1 MHILGHLTVEEF
13 LRDYWQQ
20 KPVLIRNAWPDFEPL
35 LSSSELAGLSLEEE
49 IESRLVEEEGKD
61 GPWAIRTGP
70 FTEDDYRALPERKWT
85 LLIQAVDHW
94 IPEAADILEHFR
106 FLPSW
111 RIDDLMISYAVDGG
125 SVGPHYDQYD
135 VFLLQAEGQR
145 EWRIGQMCSDD
156 SPILKGP
163 KIRVLQQFDETERW
177 TLNPGDM
184 LYLPPQLAH
193 YGIAQGECMTYSIGF
208 RAPSQAELAQAAM
221 DDILASASE
230 DQRYTDAGIRPTQTP
245 GLIDQDAIA
254 RLRAL
259 LTAAL
264 NDDERLQQV
273 LGKLMTEAKYPEQL
287 PEPRDEASWDELHDE
302 LNHYQ
307 QWRRSEFARFA
318 YSQQDNQCSF
328 FALGHSWSLP
338 AGDLALVAYLA
349 DNSQYETE
357 VLQTLAASTT
367 AQSLLTS
374 LWQRHM
380 LYSPETEFGD

>member
-61 GPWAIRTGP
+61 GPWTTRTGP
-70 FTEDDYRALPERKWT
+70 FTEDDYRALPQSNWT
-85 LLIQAVDHW
+85 LLVQAVDHW
-94 IPEAADILEHFR
+94 IPEAANILEHFR

-111 RIDDLMISYAVDGG
+111 RIDDLMISYAVNGG

-208 RAPSQAELAQAAM
+208 RAPGQAELAQAAM

-230 DQRYTDAGIRPTQTP
+230 DQRYTDAGIRPTRTP
-245 GLIDQDAIA
+245 GLIDQDAIR

-259 LTAAL
+259 LTYAL
-264 NDDERLQQV
+264 NDDERLQRV

-287 PEPRDEASWDELHDE
+287 PEPRDEAIWDVLHDE

-318 YSQQDNQCSF
+318 YSQGKDQCHF
-328 FALGHSWSLP
+328 FALGHHWKLP
-338 AGDLALVAYLA
+338 LNDLPLVAYLA
-349 DNSQYETE
+349 DTSQYKTKD
-357 VLQTLAASTT
+357 LQKLAATPT
-367 AQSLLTS
+367 AQNLLLS

-380 LYSPETEFGD
+380 LYSPESEFGN

>member
-61 GPWAIRTGP
+61 GPWTIRTGP
-70 FTEDDYRALPERKWT
+70 FTEDDYRALPESKWT

-287 PEPRDEASWDELHDE
+287 PEPRDEASWDELRDE

-328 FALGHSWSLP
+328 FALGHS
-338 AGDLALVAYLA
+338 
-349 DNSQYETE
+349 
-357 VLQTLAASTT
+357 
-367 AQSLLTS
+367 
-374 LWQRHM
+374 
-380 LYSPETEFGD
+380 

>member
-61 GPWAIRTGP
+61 GPWTIRTGP
-70 FTEDDYRALPERKWT
+70 FTEDDYRTLPESKWT

-254 RLRAL
+254 RLRVL